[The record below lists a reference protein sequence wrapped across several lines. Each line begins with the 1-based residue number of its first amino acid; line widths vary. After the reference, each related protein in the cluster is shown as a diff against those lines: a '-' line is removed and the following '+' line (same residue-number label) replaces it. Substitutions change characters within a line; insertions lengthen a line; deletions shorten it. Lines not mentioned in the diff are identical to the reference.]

1 MAPHEVIGLI
11 GASGSGKSTLLRCV
25 NLLERIDAGTI
36 WLDGQTITRPGVDEN
51 LVRRHIGIVFQSFN
65 LFPHMTVER
74 NVTLAPMKV
83 LGLSRADAVAQ
94 EITKAG
100 GTALAVAAD
109 AAAPDGIEAMIAGTV
124 KAFGWLDIVH
134 NNAFGQP
141 TLPSGQRRLAFLADL
156 DERVWTHTIELG
168 LTGVFRAMKRAIP
181 ELLARGGSAIVN
193 TASISGLFADF
204 AIGAYN
210 TAKAG
215 VINLTRVAA
224 IEYASRGIR
233 VNCVCPGAI
242 DTPLLRSSL
251 SIPGFAEQTLQM
263 IPMRRSA
270 ARRRWPAS

>member
-1 MAPHEVIGLI
+1 MRFDEKVVLVS
-11 GASGSGKSTLLRCV
+11 GAGSGIGRATALGFAAGGAKV
-25 NLLERIDAGTI
+25 GVADIDGA
-36 WLDGQTITRPGVDEN
+36 
-51 LVRRHIGIVFQSFN
+51 
-65 LFPHMTVER
+65 
-74 NVTLAPMKV
+74 
-83 LGLSRADAVAQ
+83 RADAVAQ

-100 GTALAVAAD
+100 GTTLAIAAD
-109 AAAPDGIEAMIAGTV
+109 AGVADGIERMIASTV
-124 KAFGWLDIVH
+124 KAFGGLDILH

-141 TLPSGQRRLAFLADL
+141 VLPSGQRRLAFLGDL

-181 ELLARGGSAIVN
+181 EMLARGGGAIVN

-242 DTPLLRSSL
+242 DTPLLQPSL
-251 SIPGFAEQTLQM
+251 SIPGFAEQTLQT
-263 IPMRRSA
+263 IPMRRLGRSEEIA
-270 ARRRWPAS
+270 GVVMFLASDLASYVTGAELACDGGVLAKASVSI